1 MADELN
7 KKKPDLG
14 AGVSSPAPS
23 PAPKANPNPAP
34 KVSVPKQVSPQAKPV
49 SNSNSERGF
58 NVPNKLKST
67 PSNNSANVFDD
78 YNKQKKVFD
87 LPSTKSASQATHKY
101 VKKQTNIPAEGK
113 LKKQDQS
120 RKEEVKK
127 NDLKYIADRMS
138 SNNGQISDKDFDEV
152 IRLSQDYGITE
163 QDLKDVFGD
172 YASQFYS
179 ENTPNPAPKVDPVRQ
194 KIIDQGFAPKD
205 WKKSAIDDIDKL
217 GSTNVGT
224 GNGKAVDAYK
234 HNNKFYA
241 RTYAD
246 KEGGAPSED
255 DMSDI
260 SFKGADGNDIDGFDT
275 FEELMEALHKDGYPV
290 DDQLRGQ
297 PQSEKIYTDS
307 HGVEW
312 KKNPDKGDGK
322 NYGYSRVDDPNITS
336 NIPADT
342 GANPEEGWDAEPM
355 NEENKRLLNEIPDVD
370 EQQPAWNK
378 ENDPGSGV
386 VTKELTDWV
395 RDYLTNKVG
404 KEYADTV
411 ASNLAR
417 DHNVADFYKGKMKEA
432 YEREQASELYKM
444 DLNKN

>member
-34 KVSVPKQVSPQAKPV
+34 KVNAPKPVAAPKQ
-49 SNSNSERGF
+49 
-58 NVPNKLKST
+58 
-67 PSNNSANVFDD
+67 
-78 YNKQKKVFD
+78 
-87 LPSTKSASQATHKY
+87 
-101 VKKQTNIPAEGK
+101 I
-113 LKKQDQS
+113 
-120 RKEEVKK
+120 
-127 NDLKYIADRMS
+127 
-138 SNNGQISDKDFDEV
+138 
-152 IRLSQDYGITE
+152 
-163 QDLKDVFGD
+163 
-172 YASQFYS
+172 
-179 ENTPNPAPKVDPVRQ
+179 APKQPKADPVRQ
-194 KIIDQGFAPKD
+194 KIINQGFAPKD

-217 GSTNVGT
+217 GSTNVGV

-260 SFKGADGNDIDGFDT
+260 LFKGADGNDIDGFDT

-290 DDQLRGQ
+290 NEELRGQ
-297 PQSEKIYTDS
+297 PQQTEKIYTDS
-307 HGVEW
+307 HGVQW

-322 NYGYSRVDDPNITS
+322 NYGYSRVDAPDITS

-355 NEENKRLLNEIPDVD
+355 SEENKRLLNEIPDVD

-378 ENDPGSGV
+378 ENDPGSVV
-386 VTKELTDWV
+386 VTPELRNFT
-395 RDYLTNKVG
+395 RDLLTKQVG
-404 KEYADTV
+404 KEYADAV
-411 ASNLAR
+411 ADNLHK
-417 DHNVADFYKGKMKEA
+417 DHNQADFYRKMMKKDWEKKNGGK
-432 YEREQASELYKM
+432 
-444 DLNKN
+444 